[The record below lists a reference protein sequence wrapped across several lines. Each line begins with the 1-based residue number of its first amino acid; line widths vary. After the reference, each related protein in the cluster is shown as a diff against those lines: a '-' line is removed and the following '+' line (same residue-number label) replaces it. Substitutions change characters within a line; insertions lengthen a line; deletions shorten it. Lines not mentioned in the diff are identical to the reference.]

1 MSQHSLK
8 KPDAYKIAIVGEGGV
23 GKSSLVERIIKERF
37 SGEVSS
43 TIGAAF
49 ATYRHGGNTYQLW
62 DTAGQERY
70 QALIPMYLRNAR
82 IVLLVYDVN
91 ESDSVRRLENHWV
104 DFVLANA
111 EGCFMI
117 MIGNKCDIDDLLIK
131 KQIEYV
137 GELSKQY
144 GCLHLVVS
152 AKTGENTGEIF
163 KQIDKFVAEDKL
175 RNLEIPGTIGTVQLS
190 PFDDKVNTSGRCLP
204 GTCVIL

>member
-1 MSQHSLK
+1 MTHALK

-23 GKSSLVERIIKERF
+23 GKSSIVQRILRERF
-37 SGEVSS
+37 TDDISS

-49 ATYRHGGNTYQLW
+49 ATYKHGGNTYQLW

-91 ESDSVRRLENHWV
+91 DSDSVKRLENHWV
-104 DFVLANA
+104 DFVLHNA

-117 MIGNKCDIDDLLIK
+117 MIGNKSDIKDIYIK

-137 GELSKQY
+137 DVLSKQY
-144 GCLHLVVS
+144 GCLHIVVS
-152 AKTGENTGEIF
+152 AKTGENTGKIF
-163 KQIDKFVAEDKL
+163 EEIDKFIEKDKE
-175 RNLEIPGTIGTVQLS
+175 RIALEIPGTIGTVQLRG
-190 PFDDKVNTSGRCLP
+190 FDEQINNSRCLP